1 VDIANEREPE
11 LFKRA
16 EIPIDRL
23 AADVEAD
30 RELLHV
36 QALPIL
42 QSLEQPKEPN
52 DLPAASH
59 RSVLATS
66 LLWTGSLRAE
76 GRAPEARAIHSIFL
90 QSRVSRRNLGRFKML

>member
-1 VDIANEREPE
+1 MEIAHDRKSEFFEG
-11 LFKRA
+11 A
-16 EIPIDRL
+16 EVPIDRL
-23 AADVEAD
+23 AADMEAG
-30 RELLHV
+30 RELRHV

-66 LLWTGSLRAE
+66 LLWKGSLRAE
-76 GRAPEARAIHSIFL
+76 GRAPEARAIHSISL
-90 QSRVSRRNLGRFKML
+90 LSRVSRRNLGRRKML